1 MSHSGALLASD
12 LTKKITIFES
22 KFEPSDDDNLL
33 EVLRCTKSFFEQQ
46 SMHFDG
52 FQIGRKYVNLW
63 FGKQNSAWKLVLK
76 RIRILE
82 RF

>member
-1 MSHSGALLASD
+1 MDFG
-12 LTKKITIFES
+12 T
-22 KFEPSDDDNLL
+22 KFEPNEDDMLQ
-33 EVLRCTKSFFEQQ
+33 EVLKSAKSMFEQQ